1 MARTLANVLDTT
13 SNGPPS
19 GRRIAAFFDL
29 DKTVIAKSSVLAF
42 SRPFYAGGLLNRR
55 AVLKSGY
62 AQLVFLLS
70 STDHDQV
77 EQLRKHVTDMCRG
90 WDVDQV
96 ATIVRETLQD
106 VVVPLVFAEA
116 AELIADHHRRGH
128 DVVLVSASGRELVE
142 PIGELLGADH
152 IRASEMRVVDGRY
165 SGEIEFYCYGEEK
178 AVAVTTMA
186 TAHGYC
192 LADCYAYSDSIT
204 DLPML
209 AAVGHP
215 VAVNPDKRLRRHAV
229 EHGWGVLSFAHPEP
243 VHARFTGRGPALVA
257 GALVVASAA
266 AIGSVALRR
275 LQSGTRSGKSAEPPT
290 TPPNIGPSDP

>member
-1 MARTLANVLDTT
+1 MGPKCPTLSAVGRTLANVTDTT
-13 SNGPPS
+13 SNGPPP

-29 DKTVIAKSSVLAF
+29 DKTVLAKSSVLAF

-70 STDHDQV
+70 SADHDQV
-77 EQLRKHVTDMCRG
+77 EQLRKHITDMCRG

-106 VVVPLVFAEA
+106 VVAPLVFAEA

-142 PIGELLGADH
+142 PIGKLLGADH
-152 IRASEMRVVDGRY
+152 IRASEMRVVDGHY
-165 SGEIEFYCYGEEK
+165 SGELEFYCYGEEK
-178 AVAVTTMA
+178 AVAVTA
-186 TAHGYC
+186 TAATHGYC
-192 LADCYAYSDSIT
+192 LADCYAYSDSVT

-215 VAVNPDKRLRRHAV
+215 VAVNPDKRLRRHAL

-266 AIGSVALRR
+266 AIGSVTLRR
-275 LQSGTRSGKSAEPPT
+275 LQSGT
-290 TPPNIGPSDP
+290 